1 VGAGTGDLRG
11 NFSANGPEHDHVL
24 PSLVVNPFVEQVV
37 AERYAEARPRLH
49 GHVVA
54 LLVERVP
61 APDRALD
68 MGCGPGLS
76 TKPLTSFARVVVG
89 VDVSKEM
96 LTARA
101 DDGDAH
107 FVRARAER
115 LPFRDDAFD
124 LATAASAI
132 RWFGSE
138 TIDEIGRVLKSN
150 AWLMVYDVRF
160 CSEMVGEE
168 AFAQWMEDECAP
180 RYPVVPKHEFTSTS
194 VASIGFVP
202 TWEAD
207 LRFDLPMTQNML
219 VAYLMTHSERIAAV
233 HEGRETEAQQE
244 AYLTE
249 AVRRFFPDAKPRLL
263 GFGIPIEVFSR

>member
-1 VGAGTGDLRG
+1 MGAGTSDLRG
-11 NFSANGPEHDHVL
+11 NLWANGPEHDHVI
-24 PSLVVNPFVEQVV
+24 PRLVVNPFVDEVV
-37 AERYAEARPRLH
+37 AQRYAEARPRLH
-49 GHVVA
+49 DHVVA
-54 LLVERVP
+54 LLTERIP

-68 MGCGPGLS
+68 MGCGTGLS

-89 VDVSKEM
+89 VDVSEEM

-101 DDGDAH
+101 GHVDAH

-115 LPFRDDAFD
+115 LPFREDAFD
-124 LATAASAI
+124 LVTAASAI

-138 TIDEIGRVLKSN
+138 TIGEIDRVLKPK
-150 AWLMVYDVRF
+150 AWLVVYDVRF
-160 CSEMVGEE
+160 RSEMVGEE
-168 AFAQWMEDECAP
+168 GFAQWMKEECGP
-180 RYPVVPKHEFTSTS
+180 RYRPVPKNEFTSAS

-202 TWEAD
+202 KWEAD
-207 LRFDLPMTQNML
+207 LRFDVAMTQHML

-233 HEGRETEAQQE
+233 REGRETEAQQE

-249 AVRRFFPDAKPRLL
+249 ALKRFFPDAEPRLL

>member
-1 VGAGTGDLRG
+1 VGAGTSDLRG
-11 NFSANGPEHDHVL
+11 NLSVNGPEHDHVI
-24 PSLVVNPFVEQVV
+24 PRLVVNPFVDQVV

-49 GHVVA
+49 DHVVA
-54 LLVERVP
+54 LLAERIP

-68 MGCGPGLS
+68 MGCGTGLS

-89 VDVSKEM
+89 VDVSEEM

-101 DDGDAH
+101 GDGGAL

-138 TIDEIGRVLKSN
+138 TIGEIGRVLKPR
-150 AWLMVYDVRF
+150 AWLVVYDVRF
-160 CSEMVGEE
+160 RSDMVGEE
-168 AFAQWMEDECAP
+168 GFAQWMKEECAP
-180 RYPVVPKHEFTSTS
+180 RYRPVPKNEFRSAS
-194 VASIGFVP
+194 VVSIGFVP

-207 LRFDLPMTQNML
+207 LRFDVPMKQHSL
-219 VAYLMTHSERIAAV
+219 VAYLMTHSERIAAIR
-233 HEGRETEAQQE
+233 EGRETEGQQE

-249 AVRRFFPDAKPRLL
+249 ALRPFFPDAEPRPL